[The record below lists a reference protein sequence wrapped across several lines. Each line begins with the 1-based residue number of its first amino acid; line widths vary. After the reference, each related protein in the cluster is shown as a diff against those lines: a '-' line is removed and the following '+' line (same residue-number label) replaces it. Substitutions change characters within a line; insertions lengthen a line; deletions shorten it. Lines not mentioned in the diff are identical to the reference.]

1 MPHHH
6 QDSFVLE
13 EELMK
18 CPKHMRFSR
27 GKNSKRLCVPICNK
41 DERYS
46 PLHRTCL
53 PKGSRSPRKKY
64 AYKPKSK
71 QVRNWIVG
79 KDGKDRYPLAEWRRC
94 DPGSHRSP
102 TSPKYC
108 IKGKRSG
115 GGGSPRGPRKSKD
128 DGHRW
133 YEAPDGTWSYMRSAS
148 KKKCQGGYVRSKQN
162 PKFCEPRVGPVRP
175 RGGGGPAIVHTYS
188 QHSPSGRWSYPR
200 NGQPCQRGSRSSKD
214 KKWCYK
220 RNVPGTPTTQ
230 DVAVAAAVVNAIAVT
245 TGVTPTPGEVKKAAK
260 KVKKTVETAIDTA
273 AILGGVNAPRSSR
286 RSK

>member
-6 QDSFVLE
+6 QDPFVLE
-13 EELMK
+13 EELK
-18 CPKHMRFSR
+18 ACPKHMRFSR
-27 GKNSKRLCVPICNK
+27 GKNSKRLCVPVCNK

-46 PLHRTCL
+46 PLHRMCL

-115 GGGSPRGPRKSKD
+115 GGSPRGPRKSKD

-148 KKKCQGGYVRSKQN
+148 KKRCRGGYVRSKQN

-175 RGGGGPAIVHTYS
+175 RGGGRGPAIV
-188 QHSPSGRWSYPR
+188 
-200 NGQPCQRGSRSSKD
+200 
-214 KKWCYK
+214 
-220 RNVPGTPTTQ
+220 TPTTQ
-230 DVAVAAAVVNAIAVT
+230 DVAVAAAVVNAIAAT

-260 KVKKTVETAIDTA
+260 KVKKTVETATMI
-273 AILGGVNAPRSSR
+273 GGVNGPRSSR
-286 RSK
+286 RSKS